1 MAARDP
7 DPSTRSATLRSPA
20 LYLGALEVVEGERSR
35 GRAWLSGTRLK
46 SLAIPM
52 LHWTLCHAPVA
63 LAMAQVRLMVGVM
76 RLLYRRPRTPLRL
89 ACERL
94 CRIAAQRGREHD
106 PKWVYHQYLSN
117 FTGVAEN
124 YFRLYREGIEAVL
137 ERVELPAAAVG
148 MMHALLR
155 EHGGVVLAV
164 PHNIASAFS
173 GLALNHAF
181 PLLVVA
187 KNSSTIARTRVA
199 LDMFERMQVQ
209 VLMVRG
215 GNAFELSRALFRV
228 LGSGRV
234 AAATLDN
241 VDSSGTACSATLFG
255 QPVGFARWAAKVA
268 VRRGIPV
275 VPAYFSSRGARIQ
288 VLFGEPILAA
298 EVDTVVQRYIA
309 FFERHI
315 LDDPASWAYLGDK
328 RWQRVLREADA
339 ALDRAGPR

>member
-1 MAARDP
+1 
-7 DPSTRSATLRSPA
+7 
-20 LYLGALEVVEGERSR
+20 
-35 GRAWLSGTRLK
+35 
-46 SLAIPM
+46 
-52 LHWTLCHAPVA
+52 
-63 LAMAQVRLMVGVM
+63 
-76 RLLYRRPRTPLRL
+76 
-89 ACERL
+89 
-94 CRIAAQRGREHD
+94 
-106 PKWVYHQYLSN
+106 
-117 FTGVAEN
+117 
-124 YFRLYREGIEAVL
+124 
-137 ERVELPAAAVG
+137 
-148 MMHALLR
+148 
-155 EHGGVVLAV
+155 
-164 PHNIASAFS
+164 
-173 GLALNHAF
+173 
-181 PLLVVA
+181 
-187 KNSSTIARTRVA
+187 
-199 LDMFERMQVQ
+199 
-209 VLMVRG
+209 
-215 GNAFELSRALFRV
+215 V

-339 ALDRAGPR
+339 ALDRAGAR